1 MITFV
6 NAKINLGLNVVRK
19 REDGYHELETIFY
32 PTGGE
37 NTSLCDILEI
47 IPSNSHNDNL
57 TIIGDKIDC
66 PIEKNLV
73 WKALKAFRENCN
85 QRFSSV
91 DIFLEK
97 HLPFG
102 AGMGGG
108 SADAAFTLKMLNKI
122 FDNPFT
128 EQELLQIA
136 TSIGA
141 DCPFFIYNHPCL
153 AKGIGEKLTP
163 LNLSLK
169 GLWIAIV
176 KPEVSISTK
185 EAFSLIKPVYP
196 NISIEK
202 IASYDILKWREYL
215 VNDFETPMFSLH
227 PEIANIKTTFYECD
241 AIYSSM
247 TGSGS
252 AFYGLFDSEANAI
265 TATQKLNLNFSY
277 VGMLND

>member
-32 PTGGE
+32 PVGGE

-47 IPSNSHNDNL
+47 IPSNNSNDNL
-57 TIIGDKIDC
+57 TIIGNKVDC

-73 WKALKAFRENCN
+73 WKALKAFRENCK

-108 SADAAFTLKMLNKI
+108 SADAALTLKMLNKI

-136 TSIGA
+136 TFIGA

-153 AKGIGEKLTP
+153 AKGIGDKLTP
-163 LNLSLK
+163 INLSLK

-176 KPEVSISTK
+176 KPEVNISTK
-185 EAFSLIKPVYP
+185 EAFSLIKPTYP

-202 IASYDILKWREYL
+202 IASYDISKWREYL

-227 PEIANIKTTFYECD
+227 PKIANIKTTFYKCG

-252 AFYGLFDSEANAI
+252 AFYGLFDSETNAI
-265 TATQKLNLNFSY
+265 TAIQKLNLDFSY
-277 VGMLND
+277 IGMLND